1 MLVRKSRAVKEDER
15 GFSLVE
21 VVLAMAL
28 FVVIGSVF
36 VFAVKAIVNV
46 QGSSNQKATSVISQ
60 SGISNIFRNDVS
72 NAKAV
77 NLVNGSYLQLA
88 KTDGTCVNWNL
99 GKPSSDSSL
108 NLYRSKATGAPA
120 ATAQSSLQDGIATGA
135 LALTGDRVSMKLN
148 YPNSTS
154 FDESYTL
161 GIAGTD
167 GGACWT

>member
-1 MLVRKSRAVKEDER
+1 MLVRGSRSTKDDES

-21 VVLAMAL
+21 IVIAMAL
-28 FVVIGSVF
+28 FAVIGSVF
-36 VFAVKAIVNV
+36 VFAIKAIVNV
-46 QGSSNQKATSVISQ
+46 QGTSNQKATSVISQ

-72 NAKAV
+72 NSKAV

-99 GKPSSDSSL
+99 GKPSSNSAL
-108 NLYRSKATGAPA
+108 NLYRSKASGAPA
-120 ATAQSSLQDGIATGA
+120 ATSQSSLQDGIATGS
-135 LALTGDRVSMKLN
+135 LSLTGDKVSVKLN

-154 FDESYTL
+154 FNESYTL
-161 GIAGTD
+161 GVAGTD